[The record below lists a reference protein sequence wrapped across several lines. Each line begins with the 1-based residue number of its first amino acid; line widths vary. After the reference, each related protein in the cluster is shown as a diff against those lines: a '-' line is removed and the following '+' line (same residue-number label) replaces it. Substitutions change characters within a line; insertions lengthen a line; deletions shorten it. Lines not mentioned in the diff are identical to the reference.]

1 MVLFHALWKLEN
13 ILWIQ
18 NLNIYRG
25 ILIRSSSPGGPSH
38 PPRWGTLIFMGNLNR
53 AFKKPHGV
61 AERSQWVALKCLHYW
76 QPRKYFRKLL
86 RNTEKFAFR
95 CIDFEVIHQELA
107 KMPLLSAFVFWRWWG
122 CQSSYLSQMS
132 QIIFVEKNC
141 HEEKFWEFLEEFWGI
156 LRNFGKFWEI
166 LPQFTGFHVEKNWAQ
181 KVHLWRKNDKY
192 EVGVN
197 YLEKGGIWKYLP
209 WGPRDLPRRGLLT
222 PRPKR
227 VPDDRAGEQFWG
239 QRAEELVQCPCH
251 GKSWGPW
258 SANFPTN
265 CNSTFFPRINE
276 AKFWLTCDMT

>member
-1 MVLFHALWKLEN
+1 MKSE
-13 ILWIQ
+13 
-18 NLNIYRG
+18 
-25 ILIRSSSPGGPSH
+25 
-38 PPRWGTLIFMGNLNR
+38 LIFVTNITNYICG
-53 AFKKPHGV
+53 KKIV
-61 AERSQWVALKCLHYW
+61 MW
-76 QPRKYFRKLL
+76 
-86 RNTEKFAFR
+86 
-95 CIDFEVIHQELA
+95 
-107 KMPLLSAFVFWRWWG
+107 
-122 CQSSYLSQMS
+122 
-132 QIIFVEKNC
+132 
-141 HEEKFWEFLEEFWGI
+141 
-156 LRNFGKFWEI
+156 RNFGKFWRKFGKCWEILGKGWEI
-166 LPQFTGFHVEKNWAQ
+166 LPQFMCLNVEKNWAQ